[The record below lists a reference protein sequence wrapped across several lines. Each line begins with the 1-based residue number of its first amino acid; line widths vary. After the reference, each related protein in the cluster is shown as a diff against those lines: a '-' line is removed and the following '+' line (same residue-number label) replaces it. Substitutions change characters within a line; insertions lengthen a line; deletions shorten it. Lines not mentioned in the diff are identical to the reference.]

1 MLKVETLDAAMP
13 ADLARKELTEAM
25 TGFLAGVDL
34 SAMTRGYRR

>member
-13 ADLARKELTEAM
+13 AELARTELTAAM
-25 TGFLAGVDL
+25 RAFLAGVDL